1 MLEFLKSA
9 ETYNIVFFFIAVAIV
24 FGITIL
30 FIVEAIKCRREKK
43 RIDRYLNENME
54 KIEYLK
60 REIMICSNLEKFD
73 IVKRF
78 AKSTT
83 ENIRNDLVDISPE
96 FGYDY
101 GNEII
106 KDINKLISM
115 REEELLHGI
124 IL

>member
-9 ETYNIVFFFIAVAIV
+9 ETYNIVFFFIAVTIV
-24 FGITIL
+24 LGIVIL
-30 FIVEAIKCRREKK
+30 FIVETIKCRIEKK
-43 RIDRYLNENME
+43 RIDRYLNENMG

-78 AKSTT
+78 AASTT
-83 ENIRNDLVDISPE
+83 ENIRNDLVDMSPE

-101 GNEII
+101 GNKII